1 METFDRKQ
9 HWDAIYQTKALKDVS
24 WFQSTPQ
31 TSLDFLHEFRVPLD
45 ARIIDIGGGDSY
57 LVDHLLREGYRDI
70 TVLDISEASIER
82 AKLRLGEQADKV
94 TWIVADAANFE
105 PSRKYDFWHD
115 RAAFHFLTS
124 EHEVAG
130 YLNTARQH
138 LSENGIM
145 VVGTFSENGPE
156 KCSGMAVKQYSETTM
171 TSLFERFFKKIKC
184 ITVDH
189 QTPFNTIQNFI
200 FCSFRIQQAS

>member
-1 METFDRKQ
+1 M
-9 HWDAIYQTKALKDVS
+9 
-24 WFQSTPQ
+24 
-31 TSLDFLHEFRVPLD
+31 
-45 ARIIDIGGGDSY
+45 
-57 LVDHLLREGYRDI
+57 
-70 TVLDISEASIER
+70 LDISEASIER
-82 AKLRLGEQADKV
+82 AKLRLGEQAEKV

-105 PSRKYDFWHD
+105 PDRKYDFWHD

-156 KCSGMAVKQYSETTM
+156 KCSGMAVSY
-171 TSLFERFFKKIKC
+171 
-184 ITVDH
+184 
-189 QTPFNTIQNFI
+189 NFV
-200 FCSFRIQQAS
+200 